1 MMGRTM
7 DELPPCGLYRTTRA
21 IGDDVPAGR
30 LVFFHNHGDP
40 GPGVYLPSG
49 WTANRVAWDEH
60 GHTIPDDEWAA
71 SLEPLLDEG
80 FYRVTE
86 TFSCCEERCRVYDP
100 ELLVQLG
107 YDAEGHPLLFV
118 PEWTEAGLALP
129 EIGLHLDEDRLAK
142 LAPLTVAEADDEP
155 PSGTLH

>member
-1 MMGRTM
+1 MMRAAM
-7 DELPPCGLYRTTRA
+7 ADLPPCGIYRTTHA
-21 IGDDVPAGR
+21 LDEHVPAGR

-40 GPGVYLPSG
+40 GPGVYLPTG
-49 WTANRVAWDEH
+49 WAANRASWSDD
-60 GHTIPDDEWAA
+60 GHVIPSDDWAA
-71 SLEPLLDEG
+71 TLSPLLDEG

-86 TFSCCEERCRVYDP
+86 TFSCCEKRCRVFEPD
-100 ELLVQLG
+100 LLVQLG
-107 YDAEGHPLLFV
+107 YDTDAHPLLFV

-129 EIGLHLDEDRLAK
+129 EIGLHIDEDQLAR